1 MFLYK
6 GSVEPKIKSTVV
18 VHSRNVFLCK
28 KVLSLA
34 IISNIKNHFA
44 MSVHLHVCIASV
56 TLCIMYLC
64 LSKHLSASYIHRL
77 HCKIPNI
84 LYWNVPL
91 YHVRTIVCPKV
102 MFMKVASI
110 MSSTSRDFHF
120 LWKHVATWDFNPLWN
135 YLHRQ
140 IDCPVYLCRAMGI
153 ALDN

>member
-1 MFLYK
+1 M
-6 GSVEPKIKSTVV
+6 EPKIKSTVV

-44 MSVHLHVCIASV
+44 MSVLLHVCIASV

-64 LSKHLSASYIHRL
+64 LSKHLSASYNEKFQIF
-77 HCKIPNI
+77 CIGTS
-84 LYWNVPL
+84 L

-140 IDCPVYLCRAMGI
+140 IDCPVYLCMAMGI